1 MKHVDL
7 YTDGACSGN
16 PGAGGYGAIL
26 IFKGIEREISGE
38 QQEKDIILARDILN
52 GIIASL

>member
-1 MKHVDL
+1 MLNVALPKGRLGDKVYRL
-7 YTDGACSGN
+7 LKAAGYDG
-16 PGAGGYGAIL
+16 PIT
-26 IFKGIEREISGE
+26 IEREISGE